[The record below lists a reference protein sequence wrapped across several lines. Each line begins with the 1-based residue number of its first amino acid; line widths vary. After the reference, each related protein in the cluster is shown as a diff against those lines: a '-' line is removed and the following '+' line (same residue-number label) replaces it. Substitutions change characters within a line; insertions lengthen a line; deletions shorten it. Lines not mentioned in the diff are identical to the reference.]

1 MPDEFHRDYQG
12 LFKPVRP
19 DPNVGAAAVQLY
31 MCNLFPSEQVPSV
44 WLYQA
49 RDTGQLSEQVPSIWL
64 YQARDTGQIRTL
76 IIQHMVQGVPGPVA
90 DPWTGT
96 ELAFTSDMYYGQI
109 APIRLP
115 VALCDNTAAVHAPTV
130 ATMTVAVA
138 ATQEAYL
145 GPYLANALD
154 TEELYTQGVVP
165 VPHKYVPLVLFR
177 SLTPR
182 EAWLQLGE
190 DIVQDQ

>member
-1 MPDEFHRDYQG
+1 MPDEFHGDYQG

-19 DPNVGAAAVQLY
+19 DPNVGAEAVQLY
-31 MCNLFPSEQVPSV
+31 MCNLFPSEQVPSI

-49 RDTGQLSEQVPSIWL
+49 RDTGQL
-64 YQARDTGQIRTL
+64 RTL

-115 VALCDNTAAVHAPTV
+115 VALCDNTAAVHAPIV
-130 ATMTVAVA
+130 ATMTEAVT

-154 TEELYTQGVVP
+154 TEELYTRGVVP
-165 VPHKYVPLVLFR
+165 VPHAYVPWVLFR

-190 DIVQDQ
+190 AIVQDQ